1 MRLGVVVNPVAGAGN
16 GQKVGS
22 EVLSTLLRTNHLV
35 LDLSGI
41 TLEVAKSNI
50 EAAIDKKEIDALIL
64 VGGDG
69 MAHLAANVCALNE
82 IVFAIVPAGT
92 GNDAATVF
100 GMPLNDT
107 ARCVEL
113 ILAGLLTPKRIDAI
127 ELSHAGNTSW
137 ALGYA
142 SAGFDALVNARAN
155 KMSWPKG
162 PNRYYLAML
171 LTLASFRPIR
181 YSALLDKVPMEFEAM
196 LCVVSNSGV
205 FGGGMLVVPDASVVD
220 GKLDVL
226 IVKKMTRLKFLTVF
240 PRVYKGTHVEDP
252 DVEIIRAETFSI
264 AANGMP
270 IYSDGEYVGEA
281 PFGAE
286 VRKGAL
292 LAVAPSI

>member
-1 MRLGVVVNPVAGAGN
+1 MRLGVVVNPVAGRGK

-22 EVLSTLLRTNHLV
+22 EVFAILSKTNHVV
-35 LDLSGI
+35 LDLSGSS
-41 TLEVAKSNI
+41 LEVARSNV
-50 EAAIDKKEIDALIL
+50 EGAIDKKDIDALIL

-69 MAHLAANVCALNE
+69 MAHLAANVCAKKE
-82 IVFAIVPAGT
+82 IIFAIVPAGT

-107 ARCVEL
+107 ASCLEL
-113 ILAGLLTPKRIDAI
+113 ILSGLLEPKKIDAI
-127 ELSHAGNTSW
+127 KLTHAGKTSW
-137 ALGYA
+137 ALGSA

-155 KMSWPKG
+155 KMNWPKG

-171 LTLASFRPIR
+171 FTLASFKPIR
-181 YSALLDKVPMEFEAM
+181 YSALLDNVPKDFEAM

-226 IVKKMTRLKFLTVF
+226 IVKKMSRLKFLAIF
-240 PRVYKGTHVEDP
+240 PRVYKGTHVTDP